1 MLLMRPPP
9 ASQSLLELPL
19 VRDAGALPLQHQ
31 LHDRLHQAILD
42 GRLAAGSHLPGSR
55 ALATTL
61 GVSRNTVAAVYEQLL
76 AEGYVESDRQGTRVL
91 TLSRPL
97 SWQQN
102 RPAGESAGSPEPRL
116 AERIGGLYTA
126 HVRLE
131 APAYLRP
138 GIPDL
143 AHFPVAAW
151 QRSLDRALHAN
162 GPATLDYGDPLGEPA
177 LRAAIAHHIGPA
189 RGVRCEPDQVVIT
202 NGAHGALQLCVLLLT
217 NPGDTAWVE
226 DPGYR
231 GAKAALQAGNL
242 QVLPKRVDGE
252 GILISSQDWQGETP
266 RLIYTTPSH
275 QYPTGAVMSATRRL
289 SLLEAAQKHGAWI
302 IEDDYD
308 SEFRHAGSPIA
319 AIQGLFEHTPV
330 LYIGSFSKTLFPSL
344 RLGFVVLP
352 RQLLAAARPALG
364 ELLRCSPRHNQLAL
378 ADFISNGQFSRH
390 LGRMRRLYRARQL
403 ALREALHKHLQI
415 PHTLDGGLC
424 GLHLT
429 IHLPPAWNDKRLAA
443 ALRAQGLNPFALSGF
458 ALAPRPEDNGL
469 VLGYGNTPTELLEP
483 LVRKLAEQLLAT

>member
-1 MLLMRPPP
+1 MLLMRPPPP

-143 AHFPVAAW
+143 AHFPIAAW

-162 GPATLDYGDPLGEPA
+162 GPATPL
-177 LRAAIAHHIGPA
+177 
-189 RGVRCEPDQVVIT
+189 
-202 NGAHGALQLCVLLLT
+202 
-217 NPGDTAWVE
+217 
-226 DPGYR
+226 
-231 GAKAALQAGNL
+231 
-242 QVLPKRVDGE
+242 
-252 GILISSQDWQGETP
+252 
-266 RLIYTTPSH
+266 
-275 QYPTGAVMSATRRL
+275 
-289 SLLEAAQKHGAWI
+289 
-302 IEDDYD
+302 
-308 SEFRHAGSPIA
+308 
-319 AIQGLFEHTPV
+319 
-330 LYIGSFSKTLFPSL
+330 
-344 RLGFVVLP
+344 
-352 RQLLAAARPALG
+352 
-364 ELLRCSPRHNQLAL
+364 
-378 ADFISNGQFSRH
+378 
-390 LGRMRRLYRARQL
+390 
-403 ALREALHKHLQI
+403 
-415 PHTLDGGLC
+415 
-424 GLHLT
+424 
-429 IHLPPAWNDKRLAA
+429 
-443 ALRAQGLNPFALSGF
+443 
-458 ALAPRPEDNGL
+458 
-469 VLGYGNTPTELLEP
+469 
-483 LVRKLAEQLLAT
+483 